1 MRLAHIHYPDL
12 TSFTRISHLQQ
23 ALTTRLLTHKKLL
36 SAANDTAA
44 PPPPPPDPTII
55 TFTPHPVYTTG
66 RRDLPPSNT
75 SPRDTTAAATPSPS
89 DESQSQPT
97 LSLPPPLEP
106 IRSLLI
112 PPTPYPSAQ
121 PAPPGKAEYHPT
133 LRGGQTTYHG
143 PGQMVA
149 YTILDLR
156 RLGLT
161 PRCHI
166 RLLENSVIDVLASYG
181 VRGVVTADPG
191 VWVQPPSPSP
201 SPLPS
206 QQPGNGD
213 DTAAQQLPHKI
224 TAVGVHLRRNISSFG
239 VGFNVTQ
246 EPMWWFRQI
255 VACGLEGRET
265 TSLAGL
271 GVQADVPAVAGR
283 FVQAFVRRVNRDFAA
298 QGGKGKGEGIE
309 EVYSVSEEDLLRE

>member
-1 MRLAHIHYPDL
+1 MRLAHIHYPNL
-12 TSFTRISHLQQ
+12 TSFTRISQLQQ
-23 ALTTRLLTHKKLL
+23 TLTTRLLTHKKLL
-36 SAANDTAA
+36 SSADTTTT
-44 PPPPPPDPTII
+44 PIQPPDPTII

-75 SPRDTTAAATPSPS
+75 SPRDTTTTPR
-89 DESQSQPT
+89 DRESNPNASNNT
-97 LSLPPPLEP
+97 CLSLPPPLEK
-106 IRSLLI
+106 IRPLLI
-112 PPTPYPSAQ
+112 PPTPYP
-121 PAPPGKAEYHPT
+121 PPPNHAPPTQKAEYHPT

-166 RLLENSVIDVLASYG
+166 RLLENSVVDVLGSFG
-181 VRGVVTADPG
+181 VRGLITQDPG
-191 VWVQPPSPSP
+191 VWVHHRDHQGEGQGEE
-201 SPLPS
+201 LPR
-206 QQPGNGD
+206 
-213 DTAAQQLPHKI
+213 KI

-255 VACGLEGRET
+255 VACGLEGREA

-271 GVQADVPAVAGR
+271 GVDVDVQTVAGR
-283 FVQAFVRRVNRDFAA
+283 FVEAFVRRVNEDFA
-298 QGGKGKGEGIE
+298 GPSGKGEGIE
-309 EVYSVSEEDLLRE
+309 GVYSVTEEDLLRG